1 MTVRKLSVAIVPE
14 VADLAA
20 ASARR
25 AGASLSGWITEA
37 MQDRLRRE
45 AGLAA
50 VTEFEA
56 EHGAFTSRELA
67 DAERR
72 ARAAFARAGRA
83 AQRSDRRARKRA
95 S

>member
-1 MTVRKLSVAIVPE
+1 MTVRKRSVA
-14 VADLAA
+14 ADLAA

-25 AGASLSGWITEA
+25 AGARSSGGITQA

-50 VTEFEA
+50 VAEFEA

-72 ARAAFARAGRA
+72 VRAVFARAERA
-83 AQRSDRRARKRA
+83 TQRNERTS
-95 S
+95 

>member
-1 MTVRKLSVAIVPE
+1 
-14 VADLAA
+14 
-20 ASARR
+20 
-25 AGASLSGWITEA
+25 

-50 VTEFEA
+50 VAEFEA

-72 ARAAFARAGRA
+72 VRAVFARAERA
-83 AQRSDRRARKRA
+83 TQRNERTS
-95 S
+95 